1 MRQIAEVLAKKPKD
15 PYNPPRLFS
24 YGDLTAM
31 TNGRFAGVNPDNA
44 SKKKAG
50 KT

>member
-15 PYNPPRLFS
+15 PYSPPQLIS
-24 YGDLTAM
+24 YGDLSALTH
-31 TNGRFAGVNPDNA
+31 GRFAGVHPDHPG
-44 SKKKAG
+44 KKAG